1 MSQIFKIS
9 FDFLQLLIYL
19 SLGVCECA
27 DRHTVQFWQ
36 VLSLLAT
43 RAVPDIVSWLMLPVD
58 SSPQDCHQ
66 HQLKF
71 YSSVCTI
78 DCFSIVYFHE
88 IQHSSFHEFIVLYI
102 LQSGVLLIDLSL
114 LAIFD
119 HPLCH
124 LFLVIVFED
133 FLVIEFS
140 MPEVLLLY
148 LQSFLL
154 TTDNSVKLSMWFNPF
169 LDLFL
174 LLFLLPNLIK
184 IRYVSEIFLPHEGQ
198 PLTTFRIFPN
208 LSDEAHLGFL
218 LILLTHISSGA

>member
-1 MSQIFKIS
+1 MAPYVSN
-9 FDFLQLLIYL
+9 LQNLVWFFTITNLLIF
-19 SLGVCECA
+19 GVCECA

-119 HPLCH
+119 HLSLSFVSSNRLWGLPGYW
-124 LFLVIVFED
+124 VFYARSAPS
-133 FLVIEFS
+133 I
-140 MPEVLLLY
+140 PP
-148 LQSFLL
+148 
-154 TTDNSVKLSMWFNPF
+154 KLP
-169 LDLFL
+169 
-174 LLFLLPNLIK
+174 
-184 IRYVSEIFLPHEGQ
+184 
-198 PLTTFRIFPN
+198 
-208 LSDEAHLGFL
+208 AHDW
-218 LILLTHISSGA
+218 